1 MKFNKESGQALLVV
15 VLVMVVALTVGLSL
29 VSRSIVNIRTSTEE
43 ADAQEALAAAEA
55 GIEQAIQTNTTI
67 PLTTFIE
74 NNTTYNANVTEA
86 KGADAFLANGGNL
99 VIKDDGIDVW
109 LVSHN
114 PDGTPNYATS
124 PIWNGNLDIY
134 WGDPSLSDCDNAAME
149 VAVISKNSTPPP
161 DFQLKRYAY
170 DPCTSRRGDNK
181 FSPPTPT
188 GPVNI
193 IEGKTFPYTV
203 RINNVSSGLVVRV
216 VPIYASTAVAVD
228 GSIELPTQGFAID
241 STGTSG
247 AGDRQVLRSI
257 TYFKTYD
264 QLATP
269 YFMYGLFSP

>member
-109 LVSHN
+109 LISHN

-124 PIWNGNLDIY
+124 PWNGNLDIY

-181 FSPPTPT
+181 FSPPT

>member
-114 PDGTPNYATS
+114 PDGTPDYATS
-124 PIWNGNLDIY
+124 SWNGNLDIY

-149 VAVISKNSTPPP
+149 VAVVYDTDPSLAVAPA
-161 DFQLKRYAY
+161 LKRDAY
-170 DPCTSRRGDNK
+170 DPCASRRGDNK
-181 FSPPTPT
+181 FSPPTR
-188 GPVNI
+188 PVNI
-193 IEGKTFPYTV
+193 IEGKTFPYKVT
-203 RINNVSSGLVVRV
+203 ISVSSGLVVRV